1 MWSTESEM
9 KFIKGFGTHRQGAP
23 KDITKVDK
31 RIRLN
36 LLKLYQFSIEKRV
49 QWGNI
54 NPHKI
59 ANFVDDLII
68 KLESNYSRQ

>member
-1 MWSTESEM
+1 MWGTESEM
-9 KFIKGFGTHRQGAP
+9 KFIESLGTHRQGAP

-31 RIRLN
+31 QIRLH
-36 LLKLYQFSIEKRV
+36 LLKRYRSSIEKRV

-59 ANFVDDLII
+59 TNFVDDLTI
-68 KLESNYSRQ
+68 KLESKLNS